1 MRKMTVSAYRSWNSG
16 VSCAR
21 ERAAVTLASP
31 DAAWMESCCADGLAS
46 KHEGCLRP
54 WHGLS
59 TCMPI
64 AGCRNARLLRAP
76 VPPLAR
82 VAAVLSG
89 PWVTRSS
96 TGPATQ
102 AASCRGPRP
111 TDLQELEPRVAEQD
125 ARQHG
130 LQVRLRHPLALVLAQ
145 DLKHAHDGLG
155 LRAGRARPCQQA
167 RLELPLPEPRSARTQ
182 RVCTHRSLP
191 TLLVSCARAVSNSG
205 QARPKRGRG
214 PARLRDLPL
223 RQPGARGAVRH
234 GRLARR
240 DQLVEQ
246 RVCEHARQLAHL
258 RPTQG

>member
-182 RVCTHRSLP
+182 RVRTNRSLP
-191 TLLVSCARAVSNSG
+191 TLLASCARARQQQRPG
-205 QARPKRGRG
+205 AAQAR
-214 PARLRDLPL
+214 AV
-223 RQPGARGAVRH
+223 PGAPA
-234 GRLARR
+234 
-240 DQLVEQ
+240 
-246 RVCEHARQLAHL
+246 
-258 RPTQG
+258 